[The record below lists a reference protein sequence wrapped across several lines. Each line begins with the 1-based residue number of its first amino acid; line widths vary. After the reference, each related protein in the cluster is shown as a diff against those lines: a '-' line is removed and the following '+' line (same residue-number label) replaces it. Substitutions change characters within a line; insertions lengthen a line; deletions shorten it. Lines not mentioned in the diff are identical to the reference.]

1 MGCFEIKNMPRDKIK
16 KSSSQR
22 IYKLMYTIC
31 VLTAGLA
38 FVCFVTSVS
47 LKLYGLSLY
56 HFTTIFIYA
65 YCAYISKKGNIYL
78 SRILFFILLN
88 LGIAFTASFIGK
100 VGSVEYMFVYSLA
113 LPFSVFSFKR
123 EKLYVYLF
131 SSLSGVLWIMLAIT
145 DFKLFN
151 NTPID
156 THIAETYIYPISV
169 ICTFS
174 VVSVLLYY
182 FSVLGVKYYYKI
194 HLKKEKALEASVAK
208 SKFLSTMSHEIRT
221 PLNAVIG
228 LSHILANNNPRKD
241 QIENIEALNYSGKTL
256 LNLLNNVLDFSKMQ
270 SSKIELDT
278 IPTNIA
284 DTVKQIQKKHTE
296 TCKRHKNILKIAI
309 DSDIPL
315 VQLDVVRFNQVLN
328 NLIANAIKFTENGT
342 IKLSVKKQKETP
354 KTIKLHFAVKDT
366 GIGIPKEKQLTIW
379 KAFEQASNTQKRIY
393 GGTGLGLP
401 IVKSILELMNTKV
414 KIQSKLGKGST
425 FSFALELQKADE
437 ENAITSIENNTNNIS
452 NKKVLLVDDN
462 LINVM
467 VGKQILEK
475 EKLIVE
481 EANNGLM
488 ALNKCKD
495 NTFDLILMD
504 IQMPVMDGYISSS
517 EIRKFDTKTPIL
529 ALSAN
534 VFVEVKDQI
543 KKSGM
548 NDFIFKPFTPDD
560 LVDKIKKYL

>member
-296 TCKRHKNILKIAI
+296 TCKRHKNILKVSI

>member
-1 MGCFEIKNMPRDKIK
+1 MGKF
-16 KSSSQR
+16 
-22 IYKLMYTIC
+22 
-31 VLTAGLA
+31 
-38 FVCFVTSVS
+38 
-47 LKLYGLSLY
+47 
-56 HFTTIFIYA
+56 
-65 YCAYISKKGNIYL
+65 
-78 SRILFFILLN
+78 
-88 LGIAFTASFIGK
+88 
-100 VGSVEYMFVYSLA
+100 GSVEYMFVYSLA

-131 SSLSGVLWIMLAIT
+131 SGLSGLLWIILALT
-145 DFKLFN
+145 DFKLF
-151 NTPID
+151 TKIPIAVS
-156 THIAETYIYPISV
+156 IAETYIYPISI

-174 VVSVLLYY
+174 VVSVHLYY
-182 FSVLGVKYYYKI
+182 FSVLGVKYYKKI
-194 HLKKEKALEASVAK
+194 HLKKEKALEASIAK

-228 LSHILANNNPRKD
+228 LSHILANNHPRKD
-241 QIENIEALNYSGKTL
+241 QMENIDALNYSGKTL

-284 DTVKQIQKKHTE
+284 DTVKQIQKVHE
-296 TCKRHKNILKIAI
+296 NACKRNNNILEVSI
-309 DSDIPL
+309 DKALPL
-315 VQLDVVRFNQVLN
+315 VQLDVVRFNQVIN
-328 NLIANAIKFTENGT
+328 NLIANAIKFTDNGV
-342 IKLSVKKQKETP
+342 IKLSVKKQKETL
-354 KTIKLHFAVKDT
+354 KTVKLHFAVKDT

-379 KAFEQASNTQKRIY
+379 KAFEQASNTKKRIY

-414 KIQSKLGKGST
+414 KITSKLGKGST
-425 FSFALELQKADE
+425 FSFTLTLQKTNE
-437 ENAITSIENNTNNIS
+437 EKISTSLEKTATNIS

-462 LINVM
+462 LINIM

-504 IQMPVMDGYISSS
+504 IQMPVMDGYISTS

-543 KKSGM
+543 KESGM

>member
-1 MGCFEIKNMPRDKIK
+1 
-16 KSSSQR
+16 
-22 IYKLMYTIC
+22 MYTIC

-296 TCKRHKNILKIAI
+296 TCKRHKNILKVSI